1 MSDQTERVIRL
12 ETLRETDSQIV
23 AELKNKLDEVHTDV
37 QDIKAVLGRQKGF
50 VAGML
55 FVLVPIWGAVAAMVA
70 SLWDK
75 FVNTGDLP

>member
-12 ETLRETDSQIV
+12 ETLRETDRQVVI
-23 AELKNKLDEVHTDV
+23 ELREKLDEVHTDV

-55 FVLVPIWGAVAAMVA
+55 FVLVPIWGAIAAMVA

-75 FVNTGDLP
+75 FMNTGDLP

>member
-1 MSDQTERVIRL
+1 MSETERVIRL
-12 ETLRETDSQIV
+12 ETLRETDRQVVI
-23 AELKNKLDEVHTDV
+23 ELKEKLDEVHTDV

-55 FVLVPIWGAVAAMVA
+55 FVLVPIWGAIAAMVA

-75 FVNTGDLP
+75 FMNTGDLP

>member
-12 ETLRETDSQIV
+12 ETLRETDRQVVI
-23 AELKNKLDEVHTDV
+23 ELREKLDEVHTDV

-55 FVLVPIWGAVAAMVA
+55 FILVPIWGAIAAMVA
-70 SLWDK
+70 SLWDR
-75 FVNTGDLP
+75 FMNTGDLP